1 MGCLYL
7 AISKLLES
15 SSNILTCKISQLNF
29 LRKKILVLLKKL
41 HLEPRKEISPKK
53 DFTWAIEWFEW

>member
-29 LRKKILVLLKKL
+29 LRKKILVLLKKIASRAKKRNL
-41 HLEPRKEISPKK
+41 PKK
-53 DFTWAIEWFEW
+53 RFYVGDRMV